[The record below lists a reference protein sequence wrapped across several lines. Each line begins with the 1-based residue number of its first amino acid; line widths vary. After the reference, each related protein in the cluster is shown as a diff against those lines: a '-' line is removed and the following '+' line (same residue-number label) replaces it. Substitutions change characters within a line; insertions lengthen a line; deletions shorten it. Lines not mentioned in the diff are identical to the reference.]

1 MYSILNLKVCE
12 IQRLRD
18 KEIVYGR
25 KGRKGNSMQTN
36 VTLSKAFKEAV
47 MAAYSKE
54 ISWVPD
60 VD

>member
-1 MYSILNLKVCE
+1 MFMGLQV
-12 IQRLRD
+12 LRD
-18 KEIVYGR
+18 KEIMYGR
-25 KGRKGNSMQTN
+25 KGRKGNNMQTDM
-36 VTLSKAFKEAV
+36 TLSKAFKEAV